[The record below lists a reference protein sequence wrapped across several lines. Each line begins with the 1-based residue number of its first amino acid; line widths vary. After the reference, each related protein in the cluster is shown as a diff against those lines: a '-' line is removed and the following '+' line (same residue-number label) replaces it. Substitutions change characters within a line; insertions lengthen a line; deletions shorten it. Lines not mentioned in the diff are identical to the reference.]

1 MDPARENLGVILGV
15 FKRGRCV
22 FVAIC
27 GSGQPFSWTGVGVR
41 WIKAGIFTID
51 VAQIWQD
58 FQQSPTLRL
67 LGIWHNL
74 GNIKVSLS
82 LHTSPK
88 KLYHT
93 LTDYSR
99 DFFVDA
105 LQEKVLPNHIS
116 YKWHPGDGSSTRWW
130 GKKWPPLTFPF
141 GHKQTAA
148 THRQCQQISNQ
159 TPTKQSYFEEE
170 KIIPLLAWIRTYN
183 VEYEYMKLT
192 LQCTL

>member
-1 MDPARENLGVILGV
+1 MQAPYLNIFSSSLAGIRYIYLYQSTSCASYGPHQRKLGSD
-15 FKRGRCV
+15 FGRFQERKMR

-51 VAQIWQD
+51 VAQSWQD

-88 KLYHT
+88 NCTIPSQIIAEIFLWTRYKKKCCRIT
-93 LTDYSR
+93 SR
-99 DFFVDA
+99 ISGIQGTAVPQGDEA
-105 LQEKVLPNHIS
+105 KNGRLLLSLLP
-116 YKWHPGDGSSTRWW
+116 
-130 GKKWPPLTFPF
+130 
-141 GHKQTAA
+141 
-148 THRQCQQISNQ
+148 Q
-159 TPTKQSYFEEE
+159 TPSCH
-170 KIIPLLAWIRTYN
+170 
-183 VEYEYMKLT
+183 VERMLI
-192 LQCTL
+192 